1 VYTPLSP
8 TYQPDALDEGT
19 GSDVIMSTTVG
30 SGSGTGF
37 GAGQGRGMGLDTGMM
52 PTTDPFG
59 RTIPSSAMNVGAGR
73 SGTGTGGTN
82 GMLGPIIPEDAR
94 SRSAATTSAMA
105 GSRNAGAGMAG
116 RKRLPNYAG
125 LASPSPSPSAGRR
138 LPQSQFNP
146 SYQQQQQQQQRP
158 QQYQP
163 QQPMPAPPA
172 RSGPPQASRQ
182 DPTYDP
188 TGSGVYPSMGMSG
201 FTSGVEMNREVAVSR
216 AVNAQWW
223 AGYWFAMSE
232 VSSNTA

>member
-1 VYTPLSP
+1 M
-8 TYQPDALDEGT
+8 
-19 GSDVIMSTTVG
+19 IMSTTIG
-30 SGSGTGF
+30 SGSGAGF
-37 GAGQGRGMGLDTGMM
+37 GAGQGGGMGMDTGMM

-59 RTIPSSAMNVGAGR
+59 RTIPSSAMNAGAGR
-73 SGTGTGGTN
+73 SGAGTGGTN

-94 SRSAATTSAMA
+94 SRSAATTSARA
-105 GSRNAGAGMAG
+105 GDRNGAAGVGGG
-116 RKRLPNYAG
+116 RRLPNYAG
-125 LASPSPSPSAGRR
+125 LASPSPSPPTGRR

-146 SYQQQQQQQQRP
+146 SYQQQQQQRP

-163 QQPMPAPPA
+163 QQPMPPAPA

-232 VSSNTA
+232 VSLGIRRVNAL